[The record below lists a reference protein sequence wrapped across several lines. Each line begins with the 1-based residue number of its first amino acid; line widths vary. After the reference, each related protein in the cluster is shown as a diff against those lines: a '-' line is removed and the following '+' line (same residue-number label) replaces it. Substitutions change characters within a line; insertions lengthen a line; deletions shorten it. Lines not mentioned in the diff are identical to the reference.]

1 MAVIDSSIAPALALL
16 QQGQA
21 VAVPTETVYG
31 LAADACDSEAVARI
45 FAIKQ
50 RPAFNPLIAH
60 YPSYAAI
67 SADVQTNPWADA
79 LAAAFW
85 PGPLTLVLNKT
96 PHCRL
101 AANVTAGL
109 TTAAV
114 RMPRHPLLLQLL
126 TAFGKPL
133 AAPSANLS
141 GRLSPTRASHVA
153 QQLGEQLAYILD
165 GGPCTIGLESTVVDL
180 SGQQPALL
188 REGGITRAQLEAVI
202 GPLAAADGAIKSPG
216 MLLRHYAPNC
226 PLQVAANTPPPA
238 DAVLISFGSQPLPAG
253 YQRVF
258 NLSEKGDLAE
268 AAANLFELL
277 HQAEALNPS
286 LIAVMPIPD
295 EAIGAAIH
303 DRLSR
308 AIAGSLP
315 QA

>member
-1 MAVIDSSIAPALALL
+1 MATIDSSITPALALL

-31 LAADACDSEAVARI
+31 LAANACDSAAVARI

-67 SADVQTNPWADA
+67 SADVLTNAWSDA

-96 PHCRL
+96 SHCRL

-109 TTAAV
+109 STAAV
-114 RMPRHPLLLQLL
+114 RMPRHPLLLELL
-126 TAFGKPL
+126 TAFGQPL

-153 QQLGEQLAYILD
+153 QQLGDRLAYILD
-165 GGPCTIGLESTVVDL
+165 GGRCTIGLESTVVDL

-202 GPLAAADGAIKSPG
+202 GPLAAADGSIKSPG

-226 PLQVAANTPPPA
+226 PLQVAADATPPA
-238 DAVLISFGSQPLPAG
+238 DAVLISFGQQAIPTG
-253 YQRVF
+253 YGRVF
-258 NLSEKGDLAE
+258 NLSEQGDLGE

-308 AIAGSLP
+308 AIAGSQP
-315 QA
+315 QT